1 MSFSDSLR
9 HIHSA
14 ISSQSAEIAEKI
26 ARLKQA
32 QKDIAEEQ
40 RDSLNELLKIIKP
53 ALDASWKGSRCR
65 LF

>member
-32 QKDIAEEQ
+32 QRDIAGGTK
-40 RDSLNELLKIIKP
+40 ST
-53 ALDASWKGSRCR
+53 A
-65 LF
+65 